1 MILKDKKYSILTFEY
16 REDKKLFVLGANGG
30 KNGIRLFQVLKDNL
44 NHCEI
49 FFERKTTNDN
59 EVFYGLKMKNITK
72 KSKGKIGDIYFN
84 EKFLF

>member
-49 FFERKTTNDN
+49 FFERKTTNDY
-59 EVFYGLKMKNITK
+59 EVYGLKMKNIPK
-72 KSKGKIGDIYFN
+72 KPKCKNGDIYFN